1 MDNGCKYYLYRQGP
15 QALGAHI
22 PLDNLCELAAR
33 LLFSAVEWARNI
45 PFFTELPLID
55 QVSLLRSS
63 WSDLFIL
70 NTAQCCPPVYVSSIL
85 SAAFQP
91 SAGTSN
97 DARWVLTLSVK
108 LLSNNFLAGHSKN
121 TQSSLICYYWLSMKR
136 GIQNI
141 VSWNTL

>member
-91 SAGTSN
+91 SAGTSS

-108 LLSNNFLAGHSKN
+108 LLSNNFLAGTFQKYSVKSYMLLL
-121 TQSSLICYYWLSMKR
+121 TEFVW
-136 GIQNI
+136 GIRNI
-141 VSWNTL
+141 VSWDTF